1 MPLSYLI
8 ALFIA
13 LPIVELALLF
23 ELHGIVGF
31 LPTVMLVLLTGI
43 AGAMLVRRQGIATL
57 LKIQQEMSI
66 GNVPA
71 PQIMDGVM
79 ILVAG
84 ALLVTPGLLTDVSGF
99 LLLVPFVREKIRLWL
114 KNKIEQK
121 LRSGYVQVNVNRP
134 RDFDD
139 RTHE

>member
-13 LPIVELALLF
+13 LPIAELALLF

-43 AGAMLVRRQGIATL
+43 AGATLVRRQGIATL

-71 PQIMDGVM
+71 PQMIDGVM

-84 ALLVTPGLLTDVSGF
+84 ALLVTPGLLTDISGF
-99 LLLVPFVREKIRLWL
+99 LLLIPFVREKIRLWL

-121 LRSGYVQVNVNRP
+121 IRSGYVQVNVNRP
-134 RDFDD
+134 RDF
-139 RTHE
+139 E